1 MDLTEEQQKAVAGWV
16 AEGLSLAQVQSS
28 LAEQF
33 NISMT
38 YQDVHFLIDDLDL
51 TPRNTPEKP
60 ESTPTADLTG
70 DASASS
76 TPTKSTNDENARG
89 SPAAQGGLTI
99 EVDQVVRPG
108 YVISGNVTF
117 SDGVKAQ
124 WYFDQMGRLG
134 LNPAQ
139 EGYQPSATD
148 IRQFQQQLQTHLQKQ
163 GF

>member
-1 MDLTEEQQKAVAGWV
+1 MDLTEEQQQAVAGWV
-16 AEGLSLAQVQSS
+16 TEGLSLAQVQSS

-38 YQDVHFLIDDLDL
+38 YQDVHFLLDDLDL
-51 TPRNTPEKP
+51 TPQNTTEEPASADVLTGESLAA
-60 ESTPTADLTG
+60 STPSRSTDEENDL
-70 DASASS
+70 
-76 TPTKSTNDENARG
+76 G
-89 SPAAQGGLTI
+89 SPAAQGGLTV

-139 EGYQPSATD
+139 EGYQPSASD
-148 IRQFQQQLQTHLQKQ
+148 LQQFQQQLQTHLQKQ